1 MKNRRCFREIF
12 QLSPIFTYIPGPAA
26 NWRTWAA
33 AGMRWGLPTG
43 KVVGWVKADDAFEWK
58 QTMCLAYTNPYG
70 RSPVMMFEHR
80 KSLEELIRQSAE
92 EQAARAAKMYEL
104 IESKDIPAD
113 FPVISV
119 EPKLVNIFKHFYLMP
134 ILDFRAIEIDN
145 RPSRLLKLA
154 AVKGHGEKRYPGST
168 RIL

>member
-1 MKNRRCFREIF
+1 
-12 QLSPIFTYIPGPAA
+12 
-26 NWRTWAA
+26 
-33 AGMRWGLPTG
+33 
-43 KVVGWVKADDAFEWK
+43 
-58 QTMCLAYTNPYG
+58 MCLAYTNPYG

-154 AVKGHGEKRYPGST
+154 AVTGSGERSRGKAISRVNQDFMTGATATAEEATQKKGEGLAVDFVCG
-168 RIL
+168 